1 VCAKH
6 VDKLL
11 VLSAQTADSFQNR
24 KVGLAGSILF
34 QTLSAADPDI
44 PVRSEASGK
53 GIDERRLANAGFS
66 GNKYDLT
73 LTSKHFPDPA
83 SHSRQGVFATDDPL
97 LGIWQMRRRTEKAL
111 LLRGSAAFAE
121 RGRSLQSNR

>member
-11 VLSAQTADSFQNR
+11 VLPAQTADRFQNR

-53 GIDERRLANAGFS
+53 GIDDRRLANAGLS

-73 LTSKHFPDPA
+73 LTSQHLPDPA
-83 SHSRQGVFATDDPL
+83 SHSRKGFFSPDNPL
-97 LGIWQMRRRTEKAL
+97 EGIWQMRR
-111 LLRGSAAFAE
+111 
-121 RGRSLQSNR
+121 